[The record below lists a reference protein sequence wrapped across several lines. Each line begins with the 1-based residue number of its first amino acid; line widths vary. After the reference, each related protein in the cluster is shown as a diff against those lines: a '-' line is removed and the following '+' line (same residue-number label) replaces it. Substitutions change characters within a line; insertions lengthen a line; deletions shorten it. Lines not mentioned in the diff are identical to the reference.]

1 MTMIEYPGEYAVNM
15 ISCMGNAESVPM
27 TVYGNW
33 GTLQVLSAS
42 QPAGDA
48 MGDLRRGAGG
58 GRGMRQVAVVKAEP
72 TFADEFRQANGG
84 KTEVTIEGGP
94 SKDLADDWLDCMRDR
109 GTPVYNVL
117 RGYQVMVAI
126 RMGVDS
132 YRAGRVMA
140 FDPLS
145 RRILNAPP
153 PHREYPPKE
162 A

>member
-1 MTMIEYPGEYAVNM
+1 
-15 ISCMGNAESVPM
+15 
-27 TVYGNW
+27 
-33 GTLQVLSAS
+33 
-42 QPAGDA
+42 
-48 MGDLRRGAGG
+48 MGDLRRGPGG
-58 GRGMRQVAVVKAEP
+58 GRGMRQVAMVKAEP

-140 FDPLS
+140 FDPS
-145 RRILNAPP
+145 TRRILNAPP
-153 PHREYPPKE
+153 PHREYFPKE
-162 A
+162 G